1 MFVSNF
7 FLEEPQNGM
16 RRLVFIIMCAVH
28 LFVDLRELVLLGY
41 KESSWV
47 FSNIS
52 FNVAFIFAS
61 SILRLLINLDTAS

>member
-1 MFVSNF
+1 MH
-7 FLEEPQNGM
+7 
-16 RRLVFIIMCAVH
+16 RLVFILMCAVH
-28 LFVDLRELVLLGY
+28 LFVDLPDLVLLGY

-52 FNVAFIFAS
+52 FNVAFKFAS